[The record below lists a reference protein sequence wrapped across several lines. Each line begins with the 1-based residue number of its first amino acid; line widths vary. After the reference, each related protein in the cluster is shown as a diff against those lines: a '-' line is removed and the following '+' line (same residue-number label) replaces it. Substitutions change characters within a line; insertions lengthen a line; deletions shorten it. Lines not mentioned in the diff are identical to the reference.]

1 MNPAHVMN
9 VFRRVAP
16 LFAAALLS
24 LSAQVT
30 SPTASITPSPIPNP
44 AGPGAAGGSLH
55 ATPGGTLWLT
65 WTEPTANGHAL
76 RFATRAKG
84 TDAWTPARTIAEGPG
99 WFINWADFPA
109 LTADDE
115 GAGTA
120 VWFVKNPA
128 NTAGVGDH
136 GHGPGYHA
144 RISRTN
150 DGGRT
155 WSPPEPLTREGSS
168 VEFVSLATLAD
179 GRVLAV
185 WLDGRGKHGAA
196 GRQRLYARILGTAEP
211 DTLVDPSVCDC
222 CQTAL
227 TAFPDG
233 SAVIAYRGRTDAEVR
248 DLRFARFTGSKWE
261 TPRALADDG
270 WRINA
275 CPVNGPQLASQGGQ
289 MGAVWFTA
297 ADGDPRVLASFSADA
312 GGRFVAP
319 LRLNETKPSGRV
331 ATALLRNGSLL
342 ATWTD
347 LEGAIWLRRVS
358 PDFAPGEPV
367 RLTPA
372 GSARAKGFPR
382 IALARD
388 YAGGKTAAELVV
400 VFAADGEPSLRTLQV
415 KIPEGELLEEERNCE
430 CAPPAEELSGFA
442 VRGVTEGPGSS
453 AGTLRLRLAALPGVV
468 GEGTIEVRAE
478 GELAT
483 KAREAGREFLGR
495 IDRTGRVWRLIAFK
509 PVATPKR

>member
-1 MNPAHVMN
+1 MKPAGVMN
-9 VFRRVAP
+9 GSRRIMLLV
-16 LFAAALLS
+16 AAALFS
-24 LSAQVT
+24 FSAQAT
-30 SPTASITPSPIPNP
+30 SRAASITASPRPGP

-55 ATPGGTLWLT
+55 ATPGGSLWLT
-65 WTEPTANGHAL
+65 WTEPTAAGHAL
-76 RFATRAKG
+76 RFATRARG
-84 TDAWTPARTIAEGPG
+84 ANAWTPARTIAEGPG

-115 GAGTA
+115 GAAAA
-120 VWFVKNPA
+120 VWFISNPVNPA
-128 NTAGVGDH
+128 GAGDH

-144 RISRTN
+144 RISRTR

-155 WSPPEPLTREGSS
+155 WSAPEPLTRESDS
-168 VEFVSLATLAD
+168 VEFVALATLAD
-179 GRVLAV
+179 GRVLAA

-196 GRQRLYARILGTAEP
+196 GRQRLYARIVGAEEP
-211 DTLVDPSVCDC
+211 DSLVDPSVCDC

-233 SAVIAYRGRTDAEVR
+233 SALVAYRGRTDAEVR
-248 DLRFARFTGSKWE
+248 DPRVARFTGAKWE

-275 CPVNGPQLASQGGQ
+275 CPVNGPQLASHGGQ
-289 MGAVWFTA
+289 TGAVWFTA

-319 LRLNETKPSGRV
+319 LRLSETKPAGRV
-331 ATALLRNGSLL
+331 ATALLRSGSLL

-347 LEGAIWLRRVS
+347 LEGAIWLRRLS

-367 RLTPA
+367 RLTPT

-382 IALARD
+382 IALTAD
-388 YAGGKTAAELVV
+388 YARGKTAAELLV
-400 VFAADGEPSLRTLQV
+400 VFTADGEPALRTLQV
-415 KIPEGELLEEERNCE
+415 KIPEGELLEEDRNCE

-453 AGTLRLRLAALPGVV
+453 AETLRLRLAALPGVV
-468 GEGTIEVRAE
+468 TEGTIDVRAE

-483 KAREAGREFLGR
+483 TAREPGREFLGR
-495 IDRTGRVWRLIAFK
+495 IERVGRVWRLIAFK